1 MRKVITIIL
10 TITFFV
16 MSMSCE
22 NKSDNIVVAKL
33 TAVVDNL
40 HDMLKDES
48 YPYRRAMLLRYE
60 LINNSSNRYFLPMNE
75 YYGYKSKLIVYLR
88 NSGKKLYSYDI
99 AEEQMT
105 YNIIDK
111 KTGKQKI
118 MQGYLVEPNDTGVLL
133 FRLRD
138 IQIKKGI
145 DCLIPTK
152 KLIKALSMHYELD
165 SADISPDSLPVPK
178 VIFINDTNVITI
190 YNKIIISIRK

>member
-1 MRKVITIIL
+1 MRKVITIIMV
-10 TITFFV
+10 ITFFV
-16 MSMSCE
+16 MSISCE

-40 HDMLKDES
+40 HDMLKDVS

-88 NSGKKLYSYDI
+88 NSGQKLYSYDI

-190 YNKIIISIRK
+190 YNKIIIPIRK